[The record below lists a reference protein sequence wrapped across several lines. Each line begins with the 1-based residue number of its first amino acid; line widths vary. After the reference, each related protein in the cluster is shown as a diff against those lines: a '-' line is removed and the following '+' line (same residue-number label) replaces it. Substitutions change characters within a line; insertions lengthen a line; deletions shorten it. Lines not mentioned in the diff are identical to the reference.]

1 MKKGI
6 LFLVAGL
13 SVTASN
19 AADAPPALPKEG
31 TYVYTNVLSA
41 TVKVLPLG
49 KDRLQ
54 FAYDTVGASVSPSG
68 EGLMNNSSVRC
79 VGGMHIVNG
88 AWEDESGS
96 CVITRPDGDQI
107 FNTYRASG
115 KVGGEVKGV
124 TTITGGTGKLAGITG
139 QSEFVRQSLRPA
151 AEGTSQSV
159 TRGKG
164 SYRLP

>member
-1 MKKGI
+1 MNKRI
-6 LFLVAGL
+6 WMLLAGL
-13 SVTASN
+13 VVTTPSAAEAPAS
-19 AADAPPALPKEG
+19 LPREG
-31 TYVYTNVLSA
+31 SYTYVNVLSA
-41 TVKVLPLG
+41 TLRVLPMG

-54 FAYDTVGASVSPSG
+54 FSYDTMGGSISPSG
-68 EGLMNNSSVRC
+68 EGLMHNASMRC

-139 QSEFVRQSLRPA
+139 QSEFTRQALRPVV
-151 AEGTSQSV
+151 EGTSQSV
-159 TRGKG
+159 SRGKG
-164 SYRLP
+164 SYKLP